1 MFFLSGPGHQN
12 GHINHAMSDESDI
25 EAGNGGRKMR
35 MENLG
40 SRNSLTSYREESETS
55 RRRNSHL

>member
-1 MFFLSGPGHQN
+1 
-12 GHINHAMSDESDI
+12 MSDESDI
-25 EAGNGGRKMR
+25 EAGNGGRKIR